1 MATET
6 DALSGAASHTLRRHA
21 QLLCAGRSSSKRPP
35 PPPRFLRLGI
45 HRGVRKNDGGGDN
58 GDHGDVH
65 GDALNSSVLFLRA
78 DKSVKQ
84 PNCMNDMLISYGYGS
99 IPIDTIFRGMNIH
112 LPAILMFT
120 RGTRF

>member
-58 GDHGDVH
+58 DDHGDDH
-65 GDALNSSVLFLRA
+65 GDALNSSVLFLKA
-78 DKSVKQ
+78 DPADSSLFA
-84 PNCMNDMLISYGYGS
+84 PNCMNDMLISYGSASKPCTPGEHQNS
-99 IPIDTIFRGMNIH
+99 W
-112 LPAILMFT
+112 
-120 RGTRF
+120 